1 MTLNSRLYANDDRA
15 GNRIL
20 LRVFFDEKGLPA
32 NANVHLR
39 LVSEKA
45 PRLLG
50 SVDFSSRTFYCRRK
64 TGKHLHRKSNSFGF
78 NWTVLN
84 DSFLAIEK
92 VYIIVDDT
100 DHYRFRK
107 SLMDEFGSFLNFK
120 QQGFELQRFMNVDLI
135 SRHSDVP
142 RNPKNPQ
149 GDENS

>member
-1 MTLNSRLYANDDRA
+1 MILNSRLYANDDPS

-20 LRVFFDEKGLPA
+20 LRVFYDEKGLPA

-50 SVDFSSRTFYCRRK
+50 SVDFASRTFYCKRK
-64 TGKHLHRKSNSFGF
+64 TSKHLHRKSNSFGF

-84 DSFLAIEK
+84 DSFLQIEK

-100 DHYRFRK
+100 EHFRFRK
-107 SLMDEFGSFLNFK
+107 SLMDEFGTFLNFK
-120 QQGFELQRFMNVDLI
+120 QQGFELQRFLRTELI
-135 SRHSDVP
+135 STHSDVP
-142 RNPKNPQ
+142 RNPDKTN
-149 GDENS
+149 